1 MRRQLCILLAAAAL
15 VAGSEPRAIAQSTDE
30 VVFRQLEDAVTA
42 YLSFQRRLKSEVP
55 ALEVSASAENIG
67 RSSDVLA
74 VAIQRS
80 RPKAQPGDFFDAAS
94 ARAITARLRQALE
107 GEDVVHFLAVIN
119 DEPTQKAPPRIYMR
133 FPGASSMATMP
144 TNILEVL
151 PALPEELEY
160 RFIGR
165 YLILRDRDAALILDF
180 IGEALPAR

>member
-1 MRRQLCILLAAAAL
+1 MRRQLCTLLAAAAL
-15 VAGSEPRAIAQSTDE
+15 VASADRPAVAQSTDD
-30 VVFRQLEDAVTA
+30 VVFREFQDAVTT

-55 ALEVSASAENIG
+55 ALEVTASAESLN

-74 VAIQRS
+74 VAIQRA
-80 RPKAQPGDFFDAAS
+80 RPKAQRGDFFDAAS
-94 ARAITARLRQALE
+94 ARAITARLRKALE
-107 GEDVVHFLAVIN
+107 GEDVVRFLAVIN
-119 DEPTQKAPPRIYMR
+119 DEPTLKAPPRIHMR

-144 TNILEVL
+144 TSILEAL

-180 IGEALPAR
+180 IGEALPAK